1 MKNRWKHI
9 FIPVLTMALCLSLA
23 ACGNSDNVAGDDW
36 RTTGMVVGS
45 GTITHDGES
54 VDVLVTVSESSAA
67 FYRDLPEQ
75 VLFDSVSF
83 PMNIPDAEQAFN
95 AISFD
100 DMDDDGESDVL
111 VSFIHEN
118 ADATELIWIWDPVE
132 RYVFREDLSTVAI
145 SGGDLSGDD
154 LSEYVGLWEY
164 QGENLWLRIRDDA
177 TWEFVNDQDEV
188 IEYGTLWV
196 DEYGIT
202 LHFDGSGDTLQLDRT
217 VSGDLIDS
225 VNGGTLL
232 PVEGIQSQEPYF
244 TRNGIEINAAV
255 EMGTF
260 PLEDGVCSYSGLG
273 DGYNTDDCY
282 WEITKTGDYTHDGI
296 RELHFD
302 AICYIPEDSIP
313 YFDQQYTT
321 VTSSELY
328 DFYTGMWLTTSTA
341 YGNSQRGD
349 NYYLHTISWQG
360 NSYLIEF
367 AYSTDWQYNV
377 GDWAQVLTKSYAVYL
392 PEDYDGLVFA
402 AEAQPDNYKDSA
414 KRMQLDSISPEAALM
429 DIDTVDPYRSLYF
442 SLCY

>member
-9 FIPVLTMALCLSLA
+9 FIPVLAMALCLSLA
-23 ACGNSDNVAGDDW
+23 ACGNSDDVAGEDW
-36 RTTGMVVGS
+36 RTTGVVVGS

-54 VDVLVTVSESSAA
+54 VDVLVTVCESSAA

-83 PMNIPDAEQAFN
+83 PMNIPDAEQSFN

-100 DMDDDGESDVL
+100 DMDGDGESDVL

-118 ADATELIWIWDPVE
+118 GDATELVWIWDPVE
-132 RYVFREDLSTVAI
+132 RYVFREDLSTVTL
-145 SGGDLSGDD
+145 SGGD

-164 QGENLWLRIRDDA
+164 QGENLWLRIHEDA
-177 TWEFVNDQDEV
+177 TWEFVNDQDDV

-196 DEYGIT
+196 DENGVT

-225 VNGGTLL
+225 VNNGTLL

-244 TRNGIEINAAV
+244 ARNGLEINAAV

-260 PLEDGVCSYSGLG
+260 LLEDGVCSYSGLG

-282 WEITKTGDYTHDGI
+282 WEITKNGDYIHDGI

-313 YFDQQYTT
+313 YFDQQYITNT
-321 VTSSELY
+321 DSELY
-328 DFYTGMWLTTSTA
+328 DFYTGMWLTTATA

-349 NYYLHTISWQG
+349 NYYLHTVSWQG

-367 AYSTDWQYNV
+367 AYSTNWQYNV

-392 PEDYDGLVFA
+392 PEDYDGLIFA

-414 KRMQLDSISPEAALM
+414 KRMQLDSISPEASLM